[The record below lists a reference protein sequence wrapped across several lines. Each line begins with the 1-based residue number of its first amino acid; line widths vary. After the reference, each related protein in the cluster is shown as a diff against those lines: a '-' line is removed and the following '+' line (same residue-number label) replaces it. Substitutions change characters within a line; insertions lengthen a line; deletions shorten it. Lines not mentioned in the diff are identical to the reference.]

1 MRRRFSG
8 ACFQP
13 APSGLRFPPRPA
25 RLRLVLD
32 EMGYTASP
40 VAFRSRLSAMEAPE
54 AAGGPLF
61 HDKDRSNSAPKVF
74 TLLRVANGLAR
85 LLSAP
90 SGLRFPRG
98 RLAYPH
104 GR

>member
-1 MRRRFSG
+1 M
-8 ACFQP
+8 AN
-13 APSGLRFPPRPA
+13 
-25 RLRLVLD
+25 
-32 EMGYTASP
+32 P

-98 RLAYPH
+98 RLAYPLGWERGCRSVGAAAPFAKIAEH
-104 GR
+104 CS